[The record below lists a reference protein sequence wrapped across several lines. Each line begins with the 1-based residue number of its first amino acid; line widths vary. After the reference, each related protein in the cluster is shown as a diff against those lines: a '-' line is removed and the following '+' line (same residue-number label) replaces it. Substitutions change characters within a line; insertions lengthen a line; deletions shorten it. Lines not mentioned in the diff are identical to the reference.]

1 MITIGYE
8 KALHYMRDN
17 GYKAHVT
24 MSGERLERFELIDA
38 KGAGE
43 CINVQLDSAKR
54 LIPLCDVTG
63 SVNHQT
69 AIMEFRKEERA

>member
-1 MITIGYE
+1 MITVGYE

-43 CINVQLDSAKR
+43 CINV
-54 LIPLCDVTG
+54 
-63 SVNHQT
+63 
-69 AIMEFRKEERA
+69 